1 MDDDQRNNKRVET
14 CWFFTQKV
22 SRAEARPKSL
32 RFHLLGYPD
41 LAQSDYYLFS
51 KLKKDLYQKIVIDAL
66 ETLFVDL
73 ENDAKS

>member
-1 MDDDQRNNKRVET
+1 MIKGITKEWKHVGSLPKKFRV
-14 CWFFTQKV
+14 QKP
-22 SRAEARPKSL
+22 SRKSL

-41 LAQSDYYLFS
+41 LAQSGYYLFS